1 MRLREAL
8 LLAAAT
14 ALLAGACSR
23 LTFVKPNAQRKGAE
37 RVAPEYSFKETA
49 ASKRRAEARRRVA
62 SAEQHMQAGQLA
74 EAEAE
79 ARAAIKADPGLADAQ
94 TAMGLVL
101 MRSGQGERAGTHYA
115 EAAKLAP
122 SGMTYN
128 DYGAW
133 LCSQQRAGE
142 SLRWFDQAV
151 GDPNYGDRTAA
162 MANAGACAATAGQ
175 YDRVERDLRAALER
189 DPDNVVALGAMA
201 EEQYRQGR
209 WLEARAFSERRLAA
223 AAATPTSLQL
233 ASQIEEKLGDS
244 VAAARYVERLRT
256 QFPQARTAL
265 PGETSQ
271 P

>member
-23 LTFVKPNAQRKGAE
+23 LTFVKPNAQRKSAE
-37 RVAPEYSFKETA
+37 RVAPEYSFKETE
-49 ASKRRAEARRRVA
+49 ASKRRGEARRRVA
-62 SAEQHMQAGQLA
+62 AAEQQMQAGQLA
-74 EAEAE
+74 EAESE

-101 MRSGQGERAGTHYA
+101 MRRGQGERAGAHYA
-115 EAAKLAP
+115 EAAKLTP
-122 SGMTYN
+122 SGATYN
-128 DYGAW
+128 NYGAW
-133 LCSQQRAGE
+133 LCSHRRAGE

-151 GDPNYGDRTAA
+151 GDPNYGDRAAA

-189 DPDNVVALGAMA
+189 DPANAVALGAMA

-223 AAATPTSLQL
+223 AAPTPASLQL

-256 QFPQARTAL
+256 QFPQARTEF
-265 PGETSQ
+265 PGESSQ

>member
-1 MRLREAL
+1 MRLHEAL

-14 ALLAGACSR
+14 MLLAGACSR
-23 LTFVKPNAQRKGAE
+23 LTFVKPNAQRKGADH
-37 RVAPEYSFKETA
+37 VAPEYSFKETA
-49 ASKRRAEARRRVA
+49 ASKRRSEARRRLA
-62 SAEQHMQAGQLA
+62 AAEQELQAGRLA
-74 EAEAE
+74 EAETE
-79 ARAAIKADPGLADAQ
+79 ARAALRADPALADTQ
-94 TAMGLVL
+94 TVMGLVL
-101 MRSGQGERAGTHYA
+101 MRRGQGERAGAHYA

-128 DYGAW
+128 NYGAW
-133 LCSQQRAGE
+133 LCGHQRAAE
-142 SLRWFDQAV
+142 SLRWFDQAL
-151 GDPNYGDRTAA
+151 GDPNYGDRGAA

-175 YDRVERDLRAALER
+175 FDRVERDLRAALEV
-189 DPDNVVALGAMA
+189 DPMNVVALGAMA

-223 AAATPTSLQL
+223 AAPTPASLQL
-233 ASQIEEKLGDS
+233 ASQIEEKLGDR